1 MKSYH
6 EMVQWVVD
14 NNTQL
19 RYHEWPALMS
29 ISEAYNVPYESVSA
43 DVQTLKIHRER
54 AQKEQRKAESR
65 ASNEQRRLANFARKQ
80 GVKE

>member
-14 NNTQL
+14 NDTQL

-29 ISEAYNVPYESVSA
+29 ISESYVIDYSIVQA
-43 DVQTLKIHRER
+43 DVQFEKDLREK
-54 AQKEQRKAESR
+54 AAKEKRKAESR
-65 ASNEQRRLANFARKQ
+65 ASNEQRRLANLARKQ

>member
-19 RYHEWPALMS
+19 RYYEWPALMA
-29 ISEAYNVPYESVSA
+29 ISESYGIDYSIVQA
-43 DVQTLKIHRER
+43 DVQFEKNLREK
-54 AQKEQRKAESR
+54 AAKEKRKAESR

-80 GVKE
+80 GVEQ